1 MEAINAYAFDDNKN
15 KVKIYANTYTVSEA
29 IAAGASKDISP
40 INLGTGNDLYTNP
53 AEVRPFAI
61 ADYNVGDH
69 PVAVQAG
76 ITSGTS
82 GYAVTVRI
90 DNLGQTQIPA
100 NNLKLHIILVGQ

>member
-1 MEAINAYAFDDNKN
+1 MEAIDAYAFDDDKN
-15 KVKIYANTYTVSEA
+15 KVKIHAQTYTVSEE

-40 INLGTGNDLYTNP
+40 INLGTGNDYYTNP
-53 AEVRPFAI
+53 VEVKPFVT